1 MRSSLLLL
9 AVGLALGPAPPAP
22 AVAAT
27 EDGYRHGRVR
37 YVEPGVTMHRAT
49 EVGAEEALA
58 NVPFLPGDRIWTD
71 AYGRAEFQFPG
82 GALVRVASASKLD
95 YAGHEEGQGERIVL
109 RLWSGS
115 VIVRLRSP
123 QAAQFEVETP
133 GGSVALLD
141 QAMVRVDFDSGEMRV
156 SVYRGEAVVDGG
168 GERVRLSAGERTV
181 SRWGGEAAAPEAFD
195 IEPEDG
201 FARWDDEREAEER
214 LAARSSEYLPAEL
227 DPYAG
232 ELERNGSWRF
242 EASAGYVWAPRVAA
256 SWSPYTSGHWSW
268 TPYGWTWV
276 PYESWGW
283 APSHYGRWGFSASFG
298 WYWSPGHA
306 WGPAWVSW
314 GVGSGYV
321 GWCPLGYRDRPVY
334 PWHGSFNRG
343 YAVPRGGRA
352 PRGGWNVVREGDFGR
367 HDVARSRVALA
378 GIDPRALR
386 IAESPSYRPS
396 RDARALLA
404 SNQPVRAISR
414 RPTPGDF
421 VRELAVDNKTTIP
434 SPWLREGQWRDGV
447 EREPRDARDRAA
459 SRRRA
464 AEPGGA
470 GRSEAEASAPTA
482 AVPPESSRARSR
494 GGSRP
499 VPWYAPTEE
508 SASTGATSDSTSDR
522 GARRREAGSS
532 RRIDDSG
539 QRETQS
545 SRRDEGYGRRDT
557 QAYRRAEPR
566 PRESTKAAQSLGGFQ
581 PREPE
586 ARSRRSPSERS
597 EPRSESGA
605 YQRYRSNEPR
615 GDHRSETPRAER
627 SQAPARDDSRAERAA
642 PRSPGF
648 GSSRSYEP
656 SSRPSRSDSGS
667 RPRGGGGAMRSR
679 PPRNHD

>member
-141 QAMVRVDFDSGEMRV
+141 QAMVRVDFDSGETRV
-156 SVYRGEAVVDGG
+156 SVYRGEAVVDDGR
-168 GERVRLSAGERTV
+168 ERVRLSAGERTV
-181 SRWGGEAAAPEAFD
+181 ARWGGEAAPPEPFD

-201 FARWDDEREAEER
+201 FARWDEEREAEER

-256 SWSPYTSGHWSW
+256 SWSPYTSGQWSW

-334 PWHGSFNRG
+334 PWHGSFNSG
-343 YAVPRGGRA
+343 YAVPRGGRV
-352 PRGGWNVVREGDFGR
+352 PHGGWNVVREGDFGR

-404 SNQPVRAISR
+404 SNRSVRAISR

-434 SPWLREGQWRDGV
+434 SPWLREGQ
-447 EREPRDARDRAA
+447 
-459 SRRRA
+459 RRN
-464 AEPGGA
+464 
-470 GRSEAEASAPTA
+470 
-482 AVPPESSRARSR
+482 
-494 GGSRP
+494 
-499 VPWYAPTEE
+499 
-508 SASTGATSDSTSDR
+508 
-522 GARRREAGSS
+522 
-532 RRIDDSG
+532 DDSG

-545 SRRDEGYGRRDT
+545 SRRVEGYGRRDT

-566 PRESTKAAQSLGGFQ
+566 PRESTPAAQSLGGFR
-581 PREPE
+581 PRETE

-597 EPRSESGA
+597 EPRTESGA

-615 GDHRSETPRAER
+615 GDHRSQTPRAER
-627 SQAPARDDSRAERAA
+627 SPAPARDGSRAERAA

-656 SSRPSRSDSGS
+656 SSRPRGDSGSSRSSDSGSSRSSEAGASRSSRSDSGS
-667 RPRGGGGAMRSR
+667 RPSGGGGAMRSR
-679 PPRNHD
+679 PPRNHN